1 MRPVRGNA
9 TIKLEIISHESSDG
23 QKYLPIIRI
32 LDYVSIC
39 YVYHYHYHLTLRK
52 DNSIGPVTTS
62 FLLGFPKII

>member
-23 QKYLPIIRI
+23 QKYEPIIRI

-39 YVYHYHYHLTLRK
+39 CVYHYEFDFTER
-52 DNSIGPVTTS
+52 
-62 FLLGFPKII
+62 